1 MAEEQARQTKQVGK
15 AEKITGASRPV
26 CFVIMPIS
34 DAPGYESG
42 HFSRVYE
49 YLLKPSIEAAGFEAV
64 RADDEAKT
72 DYIVTGII
80 KRIVE
85 SDMLLCDISTK
96 NPNVLY
102 ELGIRHAFGK
112 PVAII
117 KDKDTG
123 KIFDIQGLRYYEYN
137 ESLRIDTVENDIV
150 KIAETIQKTHASKD
164 DGFNSAVS
172 LAMMQSADVPQK
184 KEISRDIQFVLNA
197 IHGLESKISQQG
209 GQSSSNIS
217 SKQNMT
223 KTVGLNNEMFS
234 VGDQIYDP
242 HGNELGKIT
251 FIGLQDKYLEIK
263 DKVGNIKIIS
273 FADVIKENISIYPF

>member
-1 MAEEQARQTKQVGK
+1 MVAERAGQV
-15 AEKITGASRPV
+15 EKVGESEKTTGAGKPV

-34 DAPGYESG
+34 DASGYESG

-64 RADDEAKT
+64 RADDETKT

-123 KIFDIQGLRYYEYN
+123 KIFDVQGLRYYEYN
-137 ESLRIDTVENDIV
+137 ESLRIDTVKNDIV
-150 KIAETIQKTHASKD
+150 KITEIIQKTHALKD

-184 KEISRDIQFVLNA
+184 KEISRDVQFVLNA
-197 IHGLESKISQQG
+197 IHDLEAKVSKKNVYMMSDLSQKHDLPKVM
-209 GQSSSNIS
+209 I
-217 SKQNMT
+217 
-223 KTVGLNNEMFS
+223 NNYIFE
-234 VGDQIYDP
+234 VGDNIYNTD
-242 HGNELGKIT
+242 GESLGKII
-251 FIGLQDKYLEIK
+251 FLNIQDKYFEVK
-263 DKVGNIKIIS
+263 DGSGNIKIINFS
-273 FADVIKENISIYPF
+273 DVIKEKFSIYPF